1 MSELAGDLKRAAGG
15 AERIAQLLET
25 KASSPTSRSPQHI
38 SLGAA
43 AACEF
48 HGANLCNLSLTDL
61 REHIGLLPQEAVL
74 FSSNLRDN
82 IAFGKMDAYEATII
96 AASKQAQA
104 YDVITSIDEGYD
116 ALIGEKG
123 LRLSGGQR
131 QRIAIARA
139 ILRSLRLLLWTRRQ
153 AH

>member
-1 MSELAGDLKRAAGG
+1 M
-15 AERIAQLLET
+15 
-25 KASSPTSRSPQHI
+25 
-38 SLGAA
+38 
-43 AACEF
+43 
-48 HGANLCNLSLTDL
+48 SLTDL

-139 ILRSLRLLLWTRRQ
+139 ILRSPRLLLWTRRQ